1 MGKCHRLIRSFLTS
15 EEKMVGS
22 FKAKVSQNVFLSGY
36 PNLMKI
42 GCNNIQYVPFGNKK

>member
-1 MGKCHRLIRSFLTS
+1 MGKCHRLIRSFPTS

-22 FKAKVSQNVFLSGY
+22 FKAKVSKNVYLSGY

-42 GCNNIQYVPFGNKK
+42 GGKKIYVPFGK